1 MHGDPLEQHQ
11 DWCLLHYSC
20 SDTLVLEISV
30 ITNTNG
36 KFSMDAKFFGYKFSA
51 QHGIESGILI
61 STKEHAE

>member
-1 MHGDPLEQHQ
+1 MGDPLEQHQ

-36 KFSMDAKFFGYKFSA
+36 KFSMDAAIFQLQIFCATRHRKWKNDGFS
-51 QHGIESGILI
+51 
-61 STKEHAE
+61 